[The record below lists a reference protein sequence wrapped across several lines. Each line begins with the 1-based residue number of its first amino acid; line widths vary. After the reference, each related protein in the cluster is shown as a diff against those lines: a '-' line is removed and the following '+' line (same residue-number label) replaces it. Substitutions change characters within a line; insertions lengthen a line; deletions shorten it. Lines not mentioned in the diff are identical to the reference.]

1 MQAFRTEP
9 QDCLP
14 SASFLCMD
22 FWRSPGHP
30 QSAQR
35 GCGTCVSEWGMGIS
49 MWQLH
54 LPYSIACQTFFFLNQ
69 IFQILVSLLFFF
81 FFSHTWSRH
90 YNIQVKAIGHWLA
103 YLTWNFQP
111 FLFAHLRSVR
121 VESNFLPVQMG
132 LGRLVLGQIF
142 IWQVCLHGI
151 QQLQKVILLPNCN
164 NKT

>member
-54 LPYSIACQTFFFLNQ
+54 LPYSIACQTFFFFKSDISNTS
-69 IFQILVSLLFFF
+69 IITFFF
-81 FFSHTWSRH
+81 FFFFPHLVSSLQHTSESHWSLTSVPHVKLPAISVCTSPQCTSWKQFSASPNGTRTSCTWTDLYLAGLSSWH
-90 YNIQVKAIGHWLA
+90 PTASKGHPAPKL
-103 YLTWNFQP
+103 
-111 FLFAHLRSVR
+111 
-121 VESNFLPVQMG
+121 
-132 LGRLVLGQIF
+132 
-142 IWQVCLHGI
+142 
-151 QQLQKVILLPNCN
+151 QQ
-164 NKT
+164 